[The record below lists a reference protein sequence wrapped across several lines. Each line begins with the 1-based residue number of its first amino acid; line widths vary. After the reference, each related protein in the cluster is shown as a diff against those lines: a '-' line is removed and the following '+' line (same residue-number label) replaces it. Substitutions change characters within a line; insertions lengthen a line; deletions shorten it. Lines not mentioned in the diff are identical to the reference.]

1 MNHIFTQGFTDTQLH
16 TIWRAAK
23 FGGRTRCIRCGWERK
38 FWHLSD
44 GRWQCSRC
52 KKKFNWL
59 TDTLVAGFKLSLR
72 DMLELLWWFELGL
85 SDHGIARR
93 LNVNYNQVHRFFGK
107 LRQAL
112 QQFEDAHI
120 RMLEGN
126 VEVDES
132 YFGATFKNRRKA
144 NRQRLRKAGKV
155 KRGRGA
161 KGLQQP
167 VFGIYQRQDGLV
179 YVELVAEV
187 DKQTLQDIIKDKV
200 SVETTIFSDT
210 WKSYKGLGEDFAGHQ
225 TVNHSEGEYIN
236 QAAGINGIEGF
247 WGYAKER
254 LLGYHG
260 VSPGNF
266 LYYLKEIEFRFNH
279 RTLDQQEFVH
289 HLLFVLIGNHSSKQ

>member
-1 MNHIFTQGFTDTQLH
+1 MNHIFTSQSSNTQLH
-16 TIWRAAK
+16 AIWREAK
-23 FGGRTRCIRCGWERK
+23 FSGRTRCIRCGWERK
-38 FWHLSD
+38 FWHWSD

-52 KKKFNWL
+52 KKKFGWL
-59 TDTLVAGFKLSLR
+59 TNTPIAGFQLSLR

-85 SDHGIARR
+85 SDHGMAQR
-93 LNVNYNQVHRFFGK
+93 LQVTYNQAHRFFGT
-107 LRQAL
+107 LRRAL
-112 QQFEDAHI
+112 RHFEDSHI
-120 RMLEGN
+120 RMMEGT

-132 YFGATFKNRRKA
+132 YFGARFKNRRKA

-167 VFGIYQRQDGLV
+167 ARGIYQRQDGLV
-179 YVELVAEV
+179 YVKLVAEV
-187 DKQTLQDIIKDKV
+187 DKPTLQDIIKDKV

-210 WKSYKGLGEDFAGHQ
+210 WKSYQGLDEEFADHQ
-225 TVNHSEGEYIN
+225 TVNHSKGEYVN

-254 LLGYHG
+254 LLRFDG
-260 VSPGNF
+260 VSPQNF

-279 RTLDQQEFVH
+279 RKLSQQKFVH
-289 HLLFVLIGNHSSKQ
+289 HLLFVLIGNHSGRQ